1 MKKTAFAIKVRF
13 FLPVALII
21 TAVIILLTVWFVNS
35 SIRTFNTQLEKT
47 LGIEVFTIAQMFERE
62 KMLKQDKVRSNLKVV
77 ESAFGNIPLITRAGI
92 IPIAV
97 ENQVTGVR
105 HEALLKNWYFNDR
118 VLYADTT
125 FVDSMQNLVGG
136 TITIFQKTDSG
147 FVRMAT
153 NVRRSDGRR
162 ATATFIPNGSPV
174 LEPVKVGETY
184 YGRAN
189 ILNEWYVTA
198 YKPIVRD
205 NEIIG
210 MLYVGDKEKDME
222 ELKKIISQIKI
233 GTSGYAFVFDSKG
246 YMYIHPTLQNKYLN
260 DSLFLSKVNGKHNGT
275 FSYNFENR
283 QKTLAFTYFEP
294 FDVYIAAAIVN
305 EEENRAF
312 IINAVLGAAAVAIFA
327 ALLLMVMVYY
337 FTSKKLLVYFNKL
350 QQTNRRIVT
359 ISEALKESEER
370 FQKLFD
376 STGDDIFVTDINE
389 NIVEINDAACKTLG
403 YTREELLKM
412 KITEIKTQRFKNLV
426 GENRRLIYETGAHS
440 FESEHVAKDG
450 TVIPVEFI
458 SRLVS
463 YKNEKL
469 ILSVVRNLTH
479 RRQME
484 QEILSTIIHT
494 EERER
499 ERFAK
504 DMHDGLGPLLSTI
517 KLYVNELKSVS
528 MPDEERQEMVSYSN
542 QLIDDAVNAAR
553 TISNNLMPRMINTHG
568 LVKAVEQFCHL
579 VNKTNK
585 LNIAFDTENIER
597 LDQNMEIILFR
608 VISELINNT
617 IKHAEA
623 ERVFILLL
631 KRENVLSLYFKDDGK
646 GFDVDDVMKSDKKGM
661 GLKNIISRIKSI
673 NGYYDFKSR
682 LGEGFSIKIEIVL

>member
-21 TAVIILLTVWFVNS
+21 TAVIVLLTVWFVNS
-35 SIRTFNTQLEKT
+35 AIRTFNRQLEKT
-47 LGIEVFTIAQMFERE
+47 LGLEVFTIAQMFERE
-62 KMLKQDKVRSNLKVV
+62 KMLKMDKVRSNLKVV
-77 ESAFGNIPLITRAGI
+77 ESAFKSKPLITDAGEMHTVI
-92 IPIAV
+92 
-97 ENQVTGVR
+97 ENQVTGAR
-105 HEALLKNWYFNDR
+105 HNALLKNWHYNNKPIYGDSS
-118 VLYADTT
+118 

-147 FVRMAT
+147 FVRLTT
-153 NVRRSDGRR
+153 NVRRSDGNR
-162 ATATFIPNGSPV
+162 ATATFIPNGAPV
-174 LEPVKVGETY
+174 LEPVKAGETY

-198 YKPIVRD
+198 YKPIVSE
-205 NEIIG
+205 NEVVG

-233 GTSGYAFVFDSKG
+233 GVSGYVFVFDSNG
-246 YMYIHPTLQNKYLN
+246 YMYVHPSLQNACLN
-260 DSLFLSKVNGKHNGT
+260 DSLFLSKVIGKQNGV
-275 FSYNFENR
+275 FSYNFENKE
-283 QKTLAFTYFEP
+283 KTLAFTYFEP
-294 FDVYIAAAIVN
+294 FDVYIAAAVIN

-312 IINAVLGAAAVAIFA
+312 VFNAVVGAAAVAVIA
-327 ALLLMVMVYY
+327 AILLIVMVYY
-337 FTSKKLLVYFNKL
+337 FTSKKLFSYLDKI
-350 QQTNRRIVT
+350 QQTNRRIIT

-412 KITEIKTQRFKNLV
+412 KITEIKTQRFKNQV

-484 QEILSTIIHT
+484 REILSTIIHT

-517 KLYVNELKSVS
+517 KLYINELKSVS

-542 QLIDDAVNAAR
+542 QLIDDAVNATR

-585 LNIAFDTENIER
+585 LYIAFDTENIER

-646 GFDVDDVMKSDKKGM
+646 GFDVDEVMRSEKKGM

-673 NGYYDFKSR
+673 NGYYEFKSR